1 MFTVDFL
8 STREIMVIHR
18 DQLER
23 YGGLDG
29 IRDQNLLE
37 SAAAM
42 PQLTF
47 DGNYVHQDVS
57 AMAAAYLFHIGK
69 NHPFFDGNKRTATAS
84 ALVFLLL
91 NGFRLTVSDDKLSS
105 IVLDVMEGKI
115 GKDDLSELFRNNITP
130 EQGYTE

>member
-1 MFTVDFL
+1 MFTIDFL

-18 DQLER
+18 DQLKR

-42 PQLTF
+42 PQLIF

-69 NHPFFDGNKRTATAS
+69 NHPFLDGNKRTATAT
-84 ALVFLLL
+84 ALVFLLINGFRL
-91 NGFRLTVSDDKLSS
+91 NGFR
-105 IVLDVMEGKI
+105 
-115 GKDDLSELFRNNITP
+115 
-130 EQGYTE
+130 